1 MKRAYLGV
9 FVVAVVALTLAPAAA
24 RLDFTDVGPL
34 TDTGTPAL
42 PETFEFQ
49 FGAASIVCTFQC
61 EDGIGFV
68 LDPCNDG
75 SLGACCA
82 NGEPACA
89 AHGGLEDG
97 ICQKGRLGLPCIP
110 F

>member
-9 FVVAVVALTLAPAAA
+9 FAIAMALILTPTTA
-24 RLDFTDVGPL
+24 RLVFPETGSL
-34 TDTGTPAL
+34 TDTGAPAL
-42 PETFEFQ
+42 PETFDFQ
-49 FGAASIVCTFQC
+49 VAEHPIVCTFECQ
-61 EDGIGFV
+61 DGIGFV
-68 LDPCNDG
+68 LNPCTDG

-82 NGEPACA
+82 NGAPACA
-89 AHGGLEDG
+89 DHGGLEDG